1 MPFILQKSNGKIIHV
16 QRFFL
21 VQIEIH
27 RMSSRIM
34 RPFQYPVSGR
44 AWQTVLFPD
53 IEKPDIRTNMQ
64 LGLYKRTSHDV
75 FFSKTSLLQVEKHT
89 GCKVSGQILNLVSGD
104 TEHPVSVLQISCRP
118 DSHNSVFCA
127 SLKCCKISV

>member
-64 LGLYKRTSHDV
+64 QDLYKRTSHDV

-89 GCKVSGQILNLVSGD
+89 GCKVIMVIKTSKFNSDSCKFLWQN
-104 TEHPVSVLQISCRP
+104 VLFE
-118 DSHNSVFCA
+118 DNFV
-127 SLKCCKISV
+127 